1 MHLCVT
7 EVSKMFRKSLM
18 ACVFAG
24 ALAAIPLSAQV
35 VVRVGPPAPVY
46 ERPIPSPGRGYVWTP
61 GYHRWDG
68 RAYVWMPGAWVM
80 PPRPRAHWVKAHWA
94 HRRGG
99 WVFVEG
105 HWR

>member
-1 MHLCVT
+1 
-7 EVSKMFRKSLM
+7 MFRKGLI

-24 ALAAIPLSAQV
+24 LLAALPAAAQV
-35 VVRVGPPAPVY
+35 VVRVAPPAPVY
-46 ERPIPSPGRGYVWTP
+46 ERAIPAPGPGYVWTP

-68 RAYVWMPGAWVM
+68 RAYLWVPGAWVVA
-80 PPRPRAHWVKAHWA
+80 PRPHAHWVSAHWA
-94 HRRGG
+94 HRGGG